1 MARSVFSPVVS
12 PSGSDF
18 SFGPE
23 RRIKNR
29 KDYLR
34 IQQGGRKLRSAHFL
48 LAYSIIKDEPKQ
60 SRIGV
65 TITTKVNKLAVER
78 NRLRRRIRELFRSH
92 QQFLA
97 QPLDLVVI
105 ALNGATDLS
114 FNEVREE
121 LFSALKRG
129 RLCEKCSGEKCNDE
143 KSPNKPRSKRK

>member
-1 MARSVFSPVVS
+1 MARLVS
-12 PSGSDF
+12 SSDF

-34 IQQGGRKLRSAHFL
+34 IQQGGRKLRSTHFL
-48 LAYSIIKDEPKQ
+48 LAYSILQDKHSQ

-65 TITTKVNKLAVER
+65 TITTKVNKSAVER
-78 NRLRRRIRELFRSH
+78 NRLRRRIRELFRCH
-92 QQFLA
+92 RQHLA
-97 QPLDLVVI
+97 QSLDLVVI

-114 FNEVREE
+114 FNEVRGE

-129 RLCEKCSGEKCNDE
+129 RLCENCNND
-143 KSPNKPRSKRK
+143 KPTSKPRPARK